1 MGFIGLRNG
10 LFRVVKWAISGHERA
25 FFGSQKRLFCKIVTG
40 RRNYDGALVAFS
52 SCEMGF
58 SVCLVFTDDMLN
70 VMRPI
75 VNYNKTACFL
85 LVLRQCPYVIY
96 FPFFGRMS
104 IHCLAS
110 DFLLRRLRGR
120 VWNHNVPRYRW
131 LVMQENAIKYNNRDM
146 DETGTAGYYQQ
157 NVRPFE

>member
-1 MGFIGLRNG
+1 MLCEMAFIGLRNG
-10 LFRVVKWAISGHERA
+10 LFRVVKWTISGHERA
-25 FFGSQKRLFCKIVTG
+25 FFGSQKRLFRKIVTG
-40 RRNYDGALVAFS
+40 RRNYDGALVGFS

-96 FPFFGRMS
+96 FPFFRTDVYTLSRVG
-104 IHCLAS
+104 
-110 DFLLRRLRGR
+110 FLTAATARNGCEKRDVVMKNNKKYR
-120 VWNHNVPRYRW
+120 V
-131 LVMQENAIKYNNRDM
+131 
-146 DETGTAGYYQQ
+146 
-157 NVRPFE
+157 

>member
-1 MGFIGLRNG
+1 MGFIGLRNS
-10 LFRVVKWAISGHERA
+10 LFWVVKWAISGHERA
-25 FFGSQKRLFCKIVTG
+25 FFGSQKRLFRKIVTG
-40 RRNYDGALVAFS
+40 RRNYDGALVGFS
-52 SCEMGF
+52 SCGKDF
-58 SVCLVFTDDMLN
+58 FVCFVFTDDMLN

-110 DFLLRRLRGR
+110 DFLRHRLPGMG
-120 VWNHNVPRYRW
+120 V
-131 LVMQENAIKYNNRDM
+131 E
-146 DETGTAGYYQQ
+146 DEMS
-157 NVRPFE
+157 

>member
-10 LFRVVKWAISGHERA
+10 LFRVVKWAILGHERA
-25 FFGSQKRLFCKIVTG
+25 FFGSQKRLFRKIVTG

-85 LVLRQCPYVIY
+85 LVLRQRPYVIY
-96 FPFFGRMS
+96 FPFFGRTS
-104 IHCLAS
+104 IPSLVS
-110 DFLLRRLRGR
+110 DFLLRRLHGMG
-120 VWNHNVPRYRW
+120 VKNV
-131 LVMQENAIKYNNRDM
+131 MS
-146 DETGTAGYYQQ
+146 
-157 NVRPFE
+157 

>member
-25 FFGSQKRLFCKIVTG
+25 FFGSQKRLFRKIVTG
-40 RRNYDGALVAFS
+40 RQNYDGALVAFS
-52 SCEMGF
+52 SCEKGF

-75 VNYNKTACFL
+75 VNYNKTVCFL
-85 LVLRQCPYVIY
+85 LVLRQRPYVIY

-104 IHCLAS
+104 IPCLAS
-110 DFLLRRLRGR
+110 VFLRWRLPGMG
-120 VWNHNVPRYRW
+120 VED
-131 LVMQENAIKYNNRDM
+131 VMS
-146 DETGTAGYYQQ
+146 
-157 NVRPFE
+157 

>member
-25 FFGSQKRLFCKIVTG
+25 FFGSQKRLFRKIVTG
-40 RRNYDGALVAFS
+40 RRNYDGTLVGFS
-52 SCEMGF
+52 SCEKGF

-85 LVLRQCPYVIY
+85 LGLWQCPYVIY

-110 DFLLRRLRGR
+110 DFLLRRLHGMG
-120 VWNHNVPRYRW
+120 VED
-131 LVMQENAIKYNNRDM
+131 VMS
-146 DETGTAGYYQQ
+146 
-157 NVRPFE
+157 